1 MWRISVDTDEWNS
14 RLLHWKSYSFGQ
26 KYPFSKWGTTMG
38 YRYFAQVKFA
48 FSKSDTRI
56 SSRNRRTNDRMVFS
70 SWFSSREKCHLFPF
84 LPLSRF
90 SSLLS
95 TLLSLLS
102 TFHLVKQLRA
112 RTLLNIKRE
121 STMLPLSFTL
131 SSLFPDFLK
140 LVLEIARHLVVSR
153 TRIISRFCYIPEK
166 LVFSWFFSLQF
177 GRFGIIIE
185 KNMFLINI
193 RFLFPHSRLTK
204 ARIV

>member
-1 MWRISVDTDEWNS
+1 M
-14 RLLHWKSYSFGQ
+14 LHWKSYSFGQ

-48 FSKSDTRI
+48 SSKSDTRI

-84 LPLSRF
+84 LSLPRF
-90 SSLLS
+90 S
-95 TLLSLLS
+95 SLLS

-153 TRIISRFCYIPEK
+153 TRIISRLCYIPEK
-166 LVFSWFFSLQF
+166 LVFS
-177 GRFGIIIE
+177 
-185 KNMFLINI
+185 
-193 RFLFPHSRLTK
+193 
-204 ARIV
+204 

>member
-1 MWRISVDTDEWNS
+1 M
-14 RLLHWKSYSFGQ
+14 LHWKSYSFGQ

-56 SSRNRRTNDRMVFS
+56 SSRNRRTNDRMVFW

-84 LPLSRF
+84 LSLPRF

-153 TRIISRFCYIPEK
+153 TRIISRLCYIPEK
-166 LVFSWFFSLQF
+166 LVFS
-177 GRFGIIIE
+177 
-185 KNMFLINI
+185 
-193 RFLFPHSRLTK
+193 
-204 ARIV
+204 